1 MVGKASL
8 FLIMGFSLIF
18 LVLGNNFGRISV
30 QAYNNFSQY
39 HDETVATDIAE
50 SGANMAINTF
60 FQNPAWNAGYNNVD
74 FQGGKLNVTV
84 APNDTLP
91 NYTVITCTGIFYQDT
106 TNVIVT
112 VRPASFS
119 QFAYFSVNEGANIRW
134 ITQDSVWGPFHTQDV
149 MMVDG
154 HPYFDQSVSTLGGI
168 DTISG
173 GPVINGTYTQPVDI
187 PMDTGGVSNVQT
199 EAGNGGYTFTGHD
212 TVYLRFV
219 NDSIQY
225 KFAFNGPTTSVLGS
239 SFAPNGVIFA
249 NSATV
254 RVQGTV
260 EGQYTVGASQGTQ
273 TVTTTT
279 YQWQYDYHTHSWTQV
294 PIVNTSTVNTG
305 GSIYLDND
313 ILYKNNPLTD
323 PGSTD
328 LLGLVAQNNIVITK
342 NSANN
347 NNITIDAALYCQT
360 GGLTAED
367 YSTRPVSGA
376 INLFGGVSQNVRGA
390 VGTYSGSTI
399 VHGFRK
405 DYRYDNRLKN
415 ISPPSFPQTNQFQIV
430 AWYER
435 NSMHRQD

>member
-8 FLIMGFSLIF
+8 LLILGFSLIF

-50 SGANMAINTF
+50 SGANMAINTY
-60 FQNPAWNAGYNNVD
+60 FQNPTWNAGYSNLD
-74 FQGGKLNVTV
+74 FQGGKLNVTIV
-84 APNDTLP
+84 PDATQPT
-91 NYTVITCTGIFYQDT
+91 YRVITATGLFYQDT
-106 TNVIVT
+106 TVVRVT

-119 QFAYFSVNEGANIRW
+119 QFAYFSVNEGSNIRW

-149 MMVDG
+149 LLVDG
-154 HPYFDQSVSTLGGI
+154 NPYFDQSVSTLGGI

-187 PMDTGGVSNVQT
+187 PMDSGGVSNVQT
-199 EAGNGGYTFTGHD
+199 EASNGGYTFTGHD
-212 TVYLRFV
+212 TVYLNFV

-225 KFAFNGPTTSVLGS
+225 KFAYNGPVTKVLGTQL
-239 SFAPNGVIFA
+239 APNGIIFA
-249 NSATV
+249 NTATV

-260 EGQYTVGASQGTQ
+260 EGQYTVGASGGTETIT
-273 TVTTTT
+273 TVHHTWSGTYTT
-279 YQWQYDYHTHSWTQV
+279 
-294 PIVNTSTVNTG
+294 TSTVTVG
-305 GSIYLDND
+305 GNIYLDND
-313 ILYKNNPLTD
+313 IVYKTD
-323 PGSTD
+323 PRTNPSSTD
-328 LLGLVAQNNIVITK
+328 LLGLVADNNIVITK
-342 NSANN
+342 NSYNN
-347 NNITIDAALYCQT
+347 NDINIDAALYCQN

-367 YSTRPVSGA
+367 YNTRPVSGA
-376 INLFGGVSQNVRGA
+376 INLFGGVSQNKRGP

-415 ISPPSFPQTNQFQIV
+415 VSPPSFPQTNQFQIV